1 MLTENHS
8 ESQNLFKRIIRSS
21 PGILFHLEVDLLKRE
36 EHYLFISENYADLF
50 EVEIEYA
57 KTHKLLQT
65 TLSPQSLK
73 AFKRDFYRTV
83 SDQSDIE
90 MEIEI
95 HTPKGNTK
103 WVKMRATIERHGHLA
118 NLFGIYL
125 DITEEKEKFLKQ
137 ERITTTLL
145 SLNKHPSVHSGN
157 TGECME
163 VITRTLSDTLDIARV
178 SIWKY
183 NEDKTTIT
191 CLDLYEQASGCHSKG
206 SILSGNDFA
215 PYFSYLEKNIIV
227 KAFDAETHEA
237 TSCFKTSYLQPLN
250 IKTIVD
256 VPIYHNNDIFGVLCC
271 ENTEKI
277 RVYESN
283 EIQLMV
289 NVAEIFSYAFSLSE
303 QNAYKRE
310 LEYVN
315 LNLNSL
321 VEERTHA
328 LEMKSREV
336 TDSINYAQ
344 RIQSVILPSE
354 KELDERQFEHFVIY
368 KPKDIVSGDFYWFS
382 FRENALIIACAD
394 CTGHGVPGSLVS
406 LICHNALSA
415 AINESDATDPG
426 LILDSCS
433 LKISRIFN
441 SKGLDTMRDGMDI
454 SLMIVDP
461 LRHTFTWAGANSPLW
476 FMQDGMLQI
485 LKGNKQRA
493 GYSENPA
500 PFTTHRVQLNGTETF
515 YLFSDGFADQF
526 GGESGKKYKTSAFK
540 DLVQHIYHLPLN
552 EQEKRINQSFH
563 DWKQD
568 LEQVDD
574 VCIIGI
580 RLTDSVMIPSRQ

>member
-1 MLTENHS
+1 VLTESHK
-8 ESQNLFKRIIRSS
+8 ESQSVFKRIIRSS
-21 PGILFHLEVDLLKRE
+21 PGILFHLEVDLLKKE

-50 EVEIEYA
+50 EVEIQYA

-65 TLSPQSLK
+65 TLTPQSLK
-73 AFKRDFYRTV
+73 TFKRDFYAIV
-83 SDQSDIE
+83 SNRNDIE

-103 WVKMRATIERHGHLA
+103 WIKVRATIERQDHLA

-125 DITEEKEKFLKQ
+125 DITDEKERFLKQ
-137 ERITTTLL
+137 ERITNTLL
-145 SLNKHPSVHSGN
+145 NLNKHPSVHSGN
-157 TGECME
+157 IDECTQ
-163 VITRTLSDTLDIARV
+163 VITNSLSGALNIARV

-183 NEDKTTIT
+183 NADKTTIT
-191 CLDLYEQASGCHSKG
+191 CIHLYEQASGSHTQG
-206 SILSGNDFA
+206 GILSRNEFA
-215 PYFSYLEKNIIV
+215 PYFDYLEKNLIV

-237 TSCFKTSYLQPLN
+237 TSCFTTPYLQPLG

-256 VPIYHNNDIFGVLCC
+256 VPIYHNNSIFGVLCC
-271 ENTEKI
+271 ENTGQV
-277 RVYESN
+277 RTYENN
-283 EIQLMV
+283 EIQMMV
-289 NVAEIFSYAFSLSE
+289 NVAEIYSYTFSLSE

-310 LEYVN
+310 LEYMN
-315 LNLNSL
+315 LNLNGL

-328 LEMKSREV
+328 LEMKSKEV
-336 TDSINYAQ
+336 IDSINYAQ

-382 FRENALIIACAD
+382 FKDNALIIACAD

-406 LICHNALSA
+406 LICHNALTA
-415 AINESDATDPG
+415 AINELGPDNPG

-433 LKISRIFN
+433 RKISGIFN

-461 LRHTFTWAGANSPLW
+461 LRNAFSWAGANSPLW
-476 FMQDGMLQI
+476 FVQNQALQI
-485 LKGNKQRA
+485 LKGDKQHA
-493 GYSENPA
+493 GYSENPV
-500 PFTTHRVQLNGTETF
+500 PFTTHRLPLNGTETF

-526 GGESGKKYKTSAFK
+526 GGELGKKYKTSAFK
-540 DLVQHIYHLPLN
+540 ALIEAIHHLPLD
-552 EQEKRINQSFH
+552 EQGEKINSSFH
-563 DWKQD
+563 SWKQD

-574 VCIIGI
+574 VSVIGI
-580 RLTDSVMIPSRQ
+580 RLTDSVFIPARK